1 LGKEMEKLGDVL
13 GGVEPGVKQ
22 RLSQVA
28 ALSRWSEIVGEELAK
43 NTRPIKLSPELLTVA
58 VPSSVWA
65 QELSLRKFEIIDK
78 VRPFLG
84 EIDVRFVVG

>member
-13 GGVEPGVKQ
+13 GGVAPEVKE

-28 ALSRWSEIVGEELAK
+28 ALSKWSEIVGEELAEH
-43 NTRPIKLSPELLTVA
+43 TRPIKLSPELLTVA

-65 QELSLRKFEIIDK
+65 QELTMRKFEIIEK
-78 VRPFLG
+78 VRPYLG
-84 EIDVRFVVG
+84 DIDVRFVVG